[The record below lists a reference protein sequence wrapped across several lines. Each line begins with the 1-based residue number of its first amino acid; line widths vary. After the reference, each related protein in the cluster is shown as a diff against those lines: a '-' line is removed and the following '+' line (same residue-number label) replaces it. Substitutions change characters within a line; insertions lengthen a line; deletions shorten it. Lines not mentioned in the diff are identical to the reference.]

1 MKMPNPPNP
10 DEPNYSQKLA
20 GELSSNEKQIL
31 AALRQSETGELS
43 APQLLWQLR
52 EAPVGLRRAIRLL
65 TERGLI
71 RQSHP
76 AQESGRILYRLTPLG
91 QRLR

>member
-1 MKMPNPPNP
+1 MPYPPTP
-10 DEPNYSQKLA
+10 DEPDYSQKLA

-31 AALRQSETGELS
+31 EALHRSETGELS

-52 EAPVGLRRAIRLL
+52 EVPAGLRSAIQHL

-71 RQSHP
+71 RQSLP
-76 AQESGRILYRLTPLG
+76 AHECGRILYRLTPLG
-91 QRLR
+91 QRIR